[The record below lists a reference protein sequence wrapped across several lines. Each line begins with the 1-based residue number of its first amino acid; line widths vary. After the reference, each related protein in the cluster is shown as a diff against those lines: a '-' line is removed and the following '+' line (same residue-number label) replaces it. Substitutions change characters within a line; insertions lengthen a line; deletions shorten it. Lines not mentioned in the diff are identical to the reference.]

1 GKTRL
6 TPGSGVNLKYH
17 CFEEYPD
24 SDNIIKFLFIGR
36 IMKDKGIDE
45 LLEAAQK
52 VKCMYPNVQFDLVG
66 YCEENYTKRLS
77 DFENRGIIKYHGQQ
91 DDVHSF
97 IKGAHAIIHPSYHE
111 GMANVLLEAASTGRP
126 VLASNIPG
134 CRETFDEGV
143 TGYGFEV
150 RNTSALVN
158 TIEKFI
164 KLPYEDKKQM
174 GIAGRVK
181 VEHEFDRQ
189 IVVDCY
195 MEEIGEILSRQNR

>member
-1 GKTRL
+1 MHAFNVRK
-6 TPGSGVNLKYH
+6 
-17 CFEEYPD
+17 
-24 SDNIIKFLFIGR
+24 
-36 IMKDKGIDE
+36 
-45 LLEAAQK
+45 LE
-52 VKCMYPNVQFDLVG
+52 P
-66 YCEENYTKRLS
+66 
-77 DFENRGIIKYHGQQ
+77 
-91 DDVHSF
+91 
-97 IKGAHAIIHPSYHE
+97 YHE
-111 GMANVLLEAASTGRP
+111 DIANVLLLEAASTGRP

-174 GIAGRVK
+174 GIAGRAK